1 MKYASKKYNNLKY
14 SDKIISRLML
24 YFNTTKIIILAEL
37 LGVSQPTISNWKK
50 RGTIDMERII
60 EKAQNINLNWL
71 FFGEGTML
79 RQSDIASDRTASYL
93 VSPEELRRLRSLE
106 KKVKE
111 LQEFL

>member
-1 MKYASKKYNNLKY
+1 MQYLKNNYAYTIIDRLKQY
-14 SDKIISRLML
+14 FMIDSDVELGKIFGL
-24 YFNTTKIIILAEL
+24 K
-37 LGVSQPTISNWKK
+37 QQTISAWRSRN
-50 RGTIDMERII
+50 TFDIHVIL